1 MSVSSAMSSL
11 GSRAVEAPL
20 IRCPHCRTRVKFYLS
35 NIDKHVGW
43 VFYKCINGPSGF
55 WHWELEYIVY
65 LVDNH
70 FLNGNEAV
78 DPIGAAED
86 RREQLLRERE
96 ERARLAGIGSGIY
109 DKRPSCNPMTKQQAD
124 ALLCLGREMLLVLK
138 AMMRSVLVLCVR
150 FGISLLKK

>member
-11 GSRAVEAPL
+11 GGRAVEVPL

-35 NIDKHVGW
+35 NTDKHEGW
-43 VFYKCINGPSGF
+43 VFYKCINGPCGF

-65 LVDNH
+65 LVEH
-70 FLNGNEAV
+70 RFLNGNEAV
-78 DPIGAAED
+78 DAIGAAED
-86 RREQLLRERE
+86 RREHLLRERE
-96 ERARLAGIGSGIY
+96 ERARLAGIAAGIY
-109 DKRPSCNPMTKQQAD
+109 DRRPSGSPMTKQQAD

-138 AMMRSVLVLCVR
+138 AMMGSFLLLCVM